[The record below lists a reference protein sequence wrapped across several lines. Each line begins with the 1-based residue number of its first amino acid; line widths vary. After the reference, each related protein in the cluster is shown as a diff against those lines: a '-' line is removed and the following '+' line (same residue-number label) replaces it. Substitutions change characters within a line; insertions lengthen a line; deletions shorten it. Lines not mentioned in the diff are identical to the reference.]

1 MKKLLLA
8 TAVAALSVSAANA
21 APTVY
26 GKVFLTLDAIEAD
39 DGFAGN
45 VGNSDERTQ
54 LRSNSSRIGLK
65 GSEAL
70 TANTDVVYQLEYGVD
85 VDNDSDQFYSR
96 DTFIGLENA
105 QYGKVLAGRL
115 TTIDDNINFTNVASG
130 GVLGDDAILSSFD
143 APRAN
148 NSFAYFSPE
157 NNGMQFMAMYVMD
170 EDNLTSVTDYADEDG
185 NFDERDAFALAAKY
199 EVAQVKAGASYIQSG
214 DSKIARINGSYDI
227 APQLTVAALYQM
239 ADYAAADEK
248 ENTFTVSG
256 QMKTATPWTTYAQ
269 ADVTQNYAGF
279 EDADAYRVLAG
290 GKYAF
295 NAATTGH
302 LYGAYA
308 NLDDG
313 SDDADGFGLGGGI
326 EYKF

>member
-70 TANTDVVYQLEYGVD
+70 TDNTDVVYQLEYGVD
-85 VDNDSDQFYSR
+85 VDAADNGGDQFYSR
-96 DTFIGLENA
+96 DTFIGLQND
-105 QYGKVLAGRL
+105 QYGTMVAGRL
-115 TTIDDNINFTNVASG
+115 TTIDDNINVTNVATG

-143 APRAN
+143 APRAD
-148 NSFAYFSPE
+148 NSFAYFTPV
-157 NNGMQFMAMYVMD
+157 NNGMQFMAMYAMD
-170 EDNLTSVTDYADEDG
+170 EDDTAAASDTFGRDG
-185 NFDERDAFALAAKY
+185 FGLAAKY
-199 EVAQVKAGASYIQSG
+199 EMAQVKAGASYIQAG
-214 DSKIARINGSYDI
+214 DFKVARINGSYDI
-227 APQLTVAALYQM
+227 DQSLTVAALYQM
-239 ADYAAADEK
+239 VDHDFVDAEK

-256 QMKTATPWTTYAQ
+256 QMKTATPWTAYAQ
-269 ADVTQNYAGF
+269 GDLTQNYAGF

-313 SDDADGFGLGGGI
+313 SDDADGFGLGGGL
-326 EYKF
+326 EYLF